1 MLNYIYFTLQKYV
14 QTLLEDEGAEVT
26 RMLVY
31 EDGHFYVC
39 GDCKM
44 AEEVQQK
51 LKSIVKKH
59 ACMSDREVEEFIL
72 EMMVGTFPYSVYITA
87 YFNPCNMKRCM

>member
-1 MLNYIYFTLQKYV
+1 MIFLLQKHV

-26 RMLVY
+26 RMLLD
-31 EDGHFYVC
+31 EEGHFYVC

-51 LKSIVKKH
+51 LKSVIKTH
-59 ACMSDREVEEFIL
+59 AKMSEQEVEEFML
-72 EMMVGTFPYSVYITA
+72 NLMV
-87 YFNPCNMKRCM
+87 C

>member
-1 MLNYIYFTLQKYV
+1 MQA
-14 QTLLEDEGAEVT
+14 LLEDEGAQIT
-26 RMLVY
+26 HMLLK

-51 LKSIVKKH
+51 LKEVIKKH
-59 ACMSDREVEEFIL
+59 AKFTEEEVDDFIL
-72 EMMVGTFPYSVYITA
+72 LLMVKLNTIKKLRSI
-87 YFNPCNMKRCM
+87 K

>member
-1 MLNYIYFTLQKYV
+1 MVLLLQQKHV
-14 QTLLEDEGAEVT
+14 QALLEEEGEEIT
-26 RMLVY
+26 RLLLE

-51 LKSIVKKH
+51 LKSIMKTH
-59 ACMSDREVEEFIL
+59 AKMTDQECEEFIL
-72 EMMVGTFPYSVYITA
+72 DLMVRLSIL
-87 YFNPCNMKRCM
+87 